1 LFCIQYFIRH
11 ERGGWLQPPPNM
23 NEQTSNNLPALY
35 QAALR
40 NHLESASH
48 ASLRTAQP
56 LGEAALT
63 LRLETLDLA
72 KIHEQAMTKLVL
84 AKTTSDERLQMEG
97 RGAHFFYATILPIL
111 KGRHESAL
119 NAVRE
124 TLEQRQL
131 ELEDARR
138 EMKRQIAG
146 RESEEEAL
154 RQSLFIA
161 RQLVQESV
169 EMKERLQT
177 MTHQIL
183 AAHEEERKMMSLQL
197 QDEIAQT
204 LLGIHVR
211 LLALKKEAADSS
223 ASLAQEIATIQQL
236 VEQSVEAIHRYATE
250 IGIAHEE
257 PI

>member
-1 LFCIQYFIRH
+1 
-11 ERGGWLQPPPNM
+11 M
-23 NEQTSNNLPALY
+23 NEPPSSNLPTSY

-40 NHLESASH
+40 NHLESASEV
-48 ASLRTAQP
+48 SLRTAHA

-63 LRLETLDLA
+63 LRLDTLDLA
-72 KIHEQAMTKLVL
+72 KIHEQAITELVIPNT
-84 AKTTSDERLQMEG
+84 ASEERAQMEA
-97 RGAHFFYATILPIL
+97 RGAHFFYAAILPIL
-111 KGRHESAL
+111 KGRDSSAL

-124 TLEQRQL
+124 TLEQRLL
-131 ELEDARR
+131 ELDDTRR
-138 EMKRQIAG
+138 EVKRQIAV

-154 RQSLFIA
+154 RQSQISA
-161 RQLVQESV
+161 RQLVQESA

-223 ASLAQEIATIQQL
+223 ASLAQEIATTQQL

-257 PI
+257 QI